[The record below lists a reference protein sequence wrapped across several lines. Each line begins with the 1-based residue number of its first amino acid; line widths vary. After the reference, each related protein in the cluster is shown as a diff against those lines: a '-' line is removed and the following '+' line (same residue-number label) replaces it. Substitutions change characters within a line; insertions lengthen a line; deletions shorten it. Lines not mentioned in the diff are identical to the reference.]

1 MPARNVSVVWLLVS
15 WSISTAIVAD
25 QSQFSQWVGHRNQ
38 RVNDPDLVAY
48 YDFQAGSGNALE
60 NQAKVNPELNGVIHG
75 ATWVEGRWPGKKA
88 LEFDGNDYV
97 EIPHNR
103 SLALLDTQQ
112 HGRGEITIEVSL
124 CARSHDECGI
134 VDRSSEGW
142 GKAASYAIWIT
153 SRCAAGDMGDG
164 ASCQVAKDGV
174 EIPVDSWIHLVFTVD
189 ASTLTVYKNGM
200 VVNQTP
206 RSLAGMDN
214 GKPLLIG
221 CMVPGKFHYK
231 GLLDEIAIYRRALTE
246 KEIHR
251 HFRTKPRVT
260 FQIP

>member
-15 WSISTAIVAD
+15 WSISTTIVAD
-25 QSQFSQWVGHRNQ
+25 QSQFSQWLEHRNQ

-48 YDFQAGSGNALE
+48 YDFQAGSGSVLE
-60 NQAKVNPELNGVIHG
+60 NQSKVNGELNGMIHG
-75 ATWVEGRWPGKKA
+75 ATWVEGRWPGKRA
-88 LEFDGNDYV
+88 MEFDGNDYV

-103 SLALLDTQQ
+103 SLALLDMNQ
-112 HGRGEITIEVSL
+112 GGPGEITIEVSL

-142 GKAASYAIWIT
+142 GKAAPYAIWIT
-153 SRCAAGDMGDG
+153 SRFIAGDVGDG
-164 ASCQVAKDGV
+164 ASCQLSKDSV
-174 EIPVDSWIHLVFTVD
+174 ELPPGSWIHLVFTVD
-189 ASTLTVYKNGM
+189 ASHLTLYKNGM

-206 RSLAGMDN
+206 RSLSGVDN
-214 GKPLLIG
+214 SKPLLIG
-221 CMVPGKFHYK
+221 CMVPGKFHYR
-231 GLLDEIAIYRRALTE
+231 GLIDEIAIYRRALTE

-251 HFRTKPRVT
+251 HFRTKQRVT